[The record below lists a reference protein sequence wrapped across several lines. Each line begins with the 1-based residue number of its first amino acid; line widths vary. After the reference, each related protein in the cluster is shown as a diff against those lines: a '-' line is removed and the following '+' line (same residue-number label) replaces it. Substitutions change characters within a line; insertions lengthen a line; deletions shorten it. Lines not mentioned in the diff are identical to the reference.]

1 MAVTE
6 DHAVYYCVAVC
17 AYPVRTENGWWSALQ
32 PAASLLTGPQQRF
45 DLWATDVIRRCHR
58 AYRAKRKAQAR
69 QRHLLEAHVR
79 REHNAYAAAC
89 IDLAEAKRLQPARP
103 HDHWSVAR
111 AIAKRREHQARK
123 VKTEGRLARHD
134 RALKRARLAVE
145 KREEEDVQ
153 AGRGKARKPPR
164 KSEPPLT
171 YMCDTGPSGA
181 VTREYHGQH
190 EVAAHLREQ
199 WSRVLNMDGWNQA
212 EVQEEMDAELQH
224 IERDGSAHIPQHL
237 QQYLQTG
244 AIFHVQNIRK
254 AIKRLHRGSAPGID
268 KVSAELMLLMAD
280 NETFITHIQEVF
292 LYWHEQG
299 KMGDH
304 SRIAVLTTL
313 FKDKPGAERS
323 DWKMYRPLSV
333 TTMLYRVYGG
343 CLEQS
348 LAPSMKYIIGD
359 SQVGHQRGRTIDE
372 NISLI
377 TESIRYINND
387 APQAGGLLLMLDNEK
402 AFDRVQW
409 PFMLRCLQAFGIPD
423 SFIRAVR
430 TMYTDIST
438 VIKTNAK
445 LGTPFSVSSGI
456 RQGCVLSALL
466 YVITQEVQL
475 RMIRRSAIRGI
486 QIPGQDG
493 RTDAG
498 HTATVKE
505 RALVDDTLVLLRDA
519 RDLVELLRVIH
530 AFQRISNHKM
540 NFSKSIL
547 VLLGQFS
554 QLDVADSDAP
564 EACTLRD
571 AMSECGLDA
580 GKVCRLSDGEAV
592 QVPKWHGVCIATEK
606 GIEDQCAALADK
618 AAAAATDI
626 VAQQD
631 ARKNGARGRET
642 AARWGV
648 AAPVVYPLRYQVPHH
663 TARLDG
669 ALDKIQKSMD
679 KVATRGYHGTSNA
692 SRRQPRADGGYGH
705 MDLKR
710 HLRAH
715 WHKLGLDVIRSADD
729 RPYKNFY
736 AYYVR
741 RHMPQL
747 GTGRAALASNL
758 RFGPIRKLR
767 AGQITGVAKQVFEAL
782 GTAPSIR
789 PCPRFGTNKVHTH
802 DVTPGVTGLR
812 LSGRILYRATPL
824 GQLSQQEQGV
834 RGLRPTGWRAPG
846 QEQPAAAMKRLVGGL
861 EVVGHVWTSPS

>member
-1 MAVTE
+1 
-6 DHAVYYCVAVC
+6 
-17 AYPVRTENGWWSALQ
+17 
-32 PAASLLTGPQQRF
+32 
-45 DLWATDVIRRCHR
+45 
-58 AYRAKRKAQAR
+58 
-69 QRHLLEAHVR
+69 
-79 REHNAYAAAC
+79 
-89 IDLAEAKRLQPARP
+89 
-103 HDHWSVAR
+103 
-111 AIAKRREHQARK
+111 
-123 VKTEGRLARHD
+123 
-134 RALKRARLAVE
+134 
-145 KREEEDVQ
+145 
-153 AGRGKARKPPR
+153 
-164 KSEPPLT
+164 
-171 YMCDTGPSGA
+171 
-181 VTREYHGQH
+181 
-190 EVAAHLREQ
+190 
-199 WSRVLNMDGWNQA
+199 
-212 EVQEEMDAELQH
+212 
-224 IERDGSAHIPQHL
+224 
-237 QQYLQTG
+237 
-244 AIFHVQNIRK
+244 
-254 AIKRLHRGSAPGID
+254 
-268 KVSAELMLLMAD
+268 
-280 NETFITHIQEVF
+280 
-292 LYWHEQG
+292 
-299 KMGDH
+299 
-304 SRIAVLTTL
+304 
-313 FKDKPGAERS
+313 
-323 DWKMYRPLSV
+323 
-333 TTMLYRVYGG
+333 
-343 CLEQS
+343 
-348 LAPSMKYIIGD
+348 MKYIIGD

-377 TESIRYINND
+377 TEIIRYINND
-387 APQAGGLLLMLDNEK
+387 APQAGGLLLMLDHEK

-580 GKVCRLSDGEAV
+580 GKVYRLSDGEAV

-692 SRRQPRADGGYGH
+692 SRRQPRADGE
-705 MDLKR
+705 
-710 HLRAH
+710 
-715 WHKLGLDVIRSADD
+715 
-729 RPYKNFY
+729 
-736 AYYVR
+736 
-741 RHMPQL
+741 
-747 GTGRAALASNL
+747 GTDTWTSNGICA
-758 RFGPIRKLR
+758 R
-767 AGQITGVAKQVFEAL
+767 T
-782 GTAPSIR
+782 
-789 PCPRFGTNKVHTH
+789 GTNS
-802 DVTPGVTGLR
+802 GSM
-812 LSGRILYRATPL
+812 LSGRRTTDHTRTFMRTTCGDTCHSSAL
-824 GQLSQQEQGV
+824 V
-834 RGLRPTGWRAPG
+834 
-846 QEQPAAAMKRLVGGL
+846 EQPSHLISASDPYASLGL
-861 EVVGHVWTSPS
+861 ARSLGSPSRCLKPSGRLQASDRAHGSALTRCTRTT